1 MQINSIT
8 LIIRNVDDE
17 SASVETI
24 IDPPLNNDDEV
35 EVTPCVV
42 MFENI
47 LEFLEN
53 GEDRSG
59 TKAYLH

>member
-8 LIIRNVDDE
+8 LIIRDVDGE
-17 SASVETI
+17 SASVETV
-24 IDPPLNNDDEV
+24 IDPVLNEDDEV

-42 MFENI
+42 MFESI
-47 LEFLEN
+47 LDYLEN
-53 GEDRSG
+53 GQNRNG